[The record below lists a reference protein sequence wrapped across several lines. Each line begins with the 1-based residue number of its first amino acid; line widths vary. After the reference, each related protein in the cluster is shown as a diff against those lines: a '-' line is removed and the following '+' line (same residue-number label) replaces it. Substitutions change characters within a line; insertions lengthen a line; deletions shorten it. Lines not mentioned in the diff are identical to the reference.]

1 MAIKILLSV
10 KYFRILKYKIH
21 ITLSNILHLWPGV
34 PDFCVTC
41 WKVSNTNIERLKELK
56 KLYNMR

>member
-21 ITLSNILHLWPGV
+21 ITLSNILHLWPSV
-34 PDFCVTC
+34 PEFYVTC
-41 WKVSNTNIERLKELK
+41 WKVTNIERLKELK